1 MKDLTQGP
9 IPRLLIAMAVPIA
22 VGLIVQTL
30 YLLVDLYF
38 VSRLGPAAIAGVG
51 AAANLALL
59 VMALTQML
67 GVGAAALISHAAG
80 RKDQPE
86 ANLLFNQALLLSGL
100 VGALVLIAGYAGA
113 HAYMAAL
120 AADQATVAAGR
131 TYLYWYLPG
140 LAAQFAMVA
149 MGAAL
154 RGTGIVKPTMV
165 VQLVSLL
172 LNALLAPVLI
182 AGIGTGRPLGV
193 AGAGLASTIAIF
205 AGVALMTAYFF
216 KLETY
221 VRFGREALEVHGAVW
236 RRLFAIGIPAGG
248 EFALVF
254 AYTAFIYGLIRGFGA
269 DAQAG
274 FGIAMRVM
282 QALFLPAM
290 AVAFAVQ
297 PIAGQNFGARL
308 PDRVRQAFSWGGGL
322 SIVIM
327 FALTLL
333 CQWRADAL
341 IAAFTADARAI
352 AVGTEFLRV
361 ISWNFVGTG
370 LIFTCSSMFQGLGNT
385 WPSLISSASR
395 LLTFVLPALYLA
407 SRPGFTLLQLWHL
420 SVATV
425 ALQTLFSLALL
436 ARELKRRSPLPV
448 AAPA

>member
-1 MKDLTQGP
+1 
-9 IPRLLIAMAVPIA
+9 
-22 VGLIVQTL
+22 
-30 YLLVDLYF
+30 
-38 VSRLGPAAIAGVG
+38 
-51 AAANLALL
+51 
-59 VMALTQML
+59 
-67 GVGAAALISHAAG
+67 
-80 RKDQPE
+80 
-86 ANLLFNQALLLSGL
+86 
-100 VGALVLIAGYAGA
+100 
-113 HAYMAAL
+113 
-120 AADQATVAAGR
+120 
-131 TYLYWYLPG
+131 
-140 LAAQFAMVA
+140 
-149 MGAAL
+149 
-154 RGTGIVKPTMV
+154 
-165 VQLVSLL
+165 
-172 LNALLAPVLI
+172 
-182 AGIGTGRPLGV
+182 
-193 AGAGLASTIAIF
+193 
-205 AGVALMTAYFF
+205 
-216 KLETY
+216 
-221 VRFGREALEVHGAVW
+221 
-236 RRLFAIGIPAGG
+236 
-248 EFALVF
+248 
-254 AYTAFIYGLIRGFGA
+254 
-269 DAQAG
+269 
-274 FGIAMRVM
+274 VM